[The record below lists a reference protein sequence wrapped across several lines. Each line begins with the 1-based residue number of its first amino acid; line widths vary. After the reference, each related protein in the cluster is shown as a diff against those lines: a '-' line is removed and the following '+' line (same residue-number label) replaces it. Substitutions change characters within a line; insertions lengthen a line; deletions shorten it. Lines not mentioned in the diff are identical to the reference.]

1 MPSLFQDYAACVKPS
16 LDAAFSDRL
25 ASLLG
30 DTGPSDFPEEIQL
43 LTGGKKIRGTL
54 LCLVNAALGGT
65 LEDALPRA
73 VAVELIQTASLI
85 HDDYVDQHRS
95 RRNSAA
101 IWTLEG
107 ARKAVLLGDVVFA
120 SAIQMMS
127 ELGREDGLIVSRT
140 IAEVSRGAYR
150 EPLDPS
156 ALLREIEVNGVDGA
170 LYEKIIY
177 LKTGVLF
184 GTACEL
190 GAIAAKADNGLRSA
204 WRGYG
209 LKIGEA
215 YQIADDLHEVE
226 RSLATRSITA
236 DEMTS
241 LAPALLFFAGEAR
254 PYILQALR
262 QQASALGGEI
272 LEHFRAAAE
281 LMKREKER
289 RLQSAVAGIDGV
301 CDGALVRLARKAPWD
316 LIRMFDEAGSTASL
330 P

>member
-1 MPSLFQDYAACVKPS
+1 MPSLFQDYAASVKPS
-16 LDAAFSDRL
+16 LDAAFSDHL
-25 ASLLG
+25 ARLLG
-30 DTGPSDFPEEIQL
+30 DTGPLDFPEETQL

-54 LCLVNAALGGT
+54 LCLVTAALGGT
-65 LEDALPRA
+65 LEDAIPRA
-73 VAVELIQTASLI
+73 IAVELIQTASLI
-85 HDDYVDQHRS
+85 HDDYVDQHSS

-107 ARKAVLLGDVVFA
+107 ARRAVLLGDIVFA

-127 ELGREDGLIVSRT
+127 ERGREDCLIVSRT

-150 EPLDPS
+150 EPLNPS
-156 ALLREIEVNGVDGA
+156 ALLREMEANGVDGT

-184 GTACEL
+184 GAACEL
-190 GAIAAKADNGLRSA
+190 GAIAAKADSGLQRA

-226 RSLATRSITA
+226 RSLATRTITA

-241 LAPALLFFAGEAR
+241 LAPALLYFAGEAR
-254 PYILQALR
+254 PHILQALR
-262 QQASALGGEI
+262 QESSVLGGEM
-272 LEHFRAAAE
+272 LEHLSTAAK
-281 LMKREKER
+281 LMRREKEK
-289 RLQSAVAGIDGV
+289 RLHAAVAGIDGARDADLGRV
-301 CDGALVRLARKAPWD
+301 ARKAPWD